1 MKLKVLVAALS
12 LSAAIGATA
21 QGSNASL
28 INNEQQRAK
37 VHYPSSWIVK
47 AGAGVA
53 MPIGDFEEKPAVF
66 SYNLLLEYQKQ
77 INDFGLFVGGQIG
90 ISSAPEWDWDYLY
103 DDEGYHIE
111 DEDGRDLFKTS
122 STSNFGASIG
132 PVFGLVRPI
141 NDKVD
146 FTGHVGALF
155 QTDFDCIMIKPEIG
169 VGCIYGNWMFEIVG
183 AYAYI
188 FDSDS
193 YLPYEYR
200 SYYYDNDGY
209 WSENTVDQYFD
220 LRFNIGYK
228 F

>member
-47 AGAGVA
+47 AGAGVTL
-53 MPIGDFEEKPAVF
+53 PIGSFDEKPAVF

-103 DDEGYHIE
+103 DDEGYYIR
-111 DEDGRDLFKTS
+111 DEDGYVLHKGFGKTLF
-122 STSNFGASIG
+122 GGSIG

-146 FTGHVGALF
+146 FTGHIGAIF
-155 QTDFDCIMIKPEIG
+155 NFDSECKGIIKPEIG
-169 VGCIYGNWMFEIVG
+169 LGCIRGNWMFEIVG
-183 AYAYI
+183 AYCHGLTGWH
-188 FDSDS
+188 
-193 YLPYEYR
+193 LPTKNR
-200 SYYYDNDGY
+200 TDYDYFYD
-209 WSENTVDQYFD
+209 YFD

>member
-28 INNEQQRAK
+28 INNEQQRAI

-53 MPIGDFEEKPAVF
+53 LPIGNFDEKPAVF

-90 ISSAPEWDWDYLY
+90 ISSAPEWDCNWHGEWYGDYY
-103 DDEGYHIE
+103 EGYYE
-111 DEDGRDLFKTS
+111 GYSK
-122 STSNFGASIG
+122 SNFGGSIG

-146 FTGHVGALF
+146 FTGHIGAIF
-155 QTDFDCIMIKPEIG
+155 NFDSESQAIIKPEIG
-169 VGCIYGNWMFEIVG
+169 LGCIRGNWMFEIVG
-183 AYAYI
+183 AYCYI
-188 FDSDS
+188 CGIWKQTTEDRTDYDYFD
-193 YLPYEYR
+193 
-200 SYYYDNDGY
+200 GC
-209 WSENTVDQYFD
+209 FD

>member
-53 MPIGDFEEKPAVF
+53 LPIGNFDEKPAVF

-77 INDFGLFVGGQIG
+77 INDFGLFVGGQVG
-90 ISSAPEWDWDYLY
+90 ISSAPEWDCDYLH
-103 DDEGYHIE
+103 DDEGYYIV
-111 DEDGRDLFKTS
+111 DEYGRYLFKNS
-122 STSNFGASIG
+122 STSSNFGGSIG

-141 NDKVD
+141 NDNWD
-146 FTGHVGALF
+146 FTGHIGAIF
-155 QTDFDCIMIKPEIG
+155 NFDSECKGIIKPEIG
-169 VGCIYGNWMFEIVG
+169 LGCTRGNWMFEIVG
-183 AYAYI
+183 AYCHLFSYWKLTTEDRTCDC
-188 FDSDS
+188 FD
-193 YLPYEYR
+193 
-200 SYYYDNDGY
+200 GC
-209 WSENTVDQYFD
+209 FD

>member
-53 MPIGDFEEKPAVF
+53 LPIGSFDEKPAVF

-90 ISSAPEWDWDYLY
+90 ISSAPDWDRDY
-103 DDEGYHIE
+103 DY
-111 DEDGRDLFKTS
+111 DGDRYYGFGKTLF
-122 STSNFGASIG
+122 GGSIG
-132 PVFGLVRPI
+132 PIFGLVRPI

-146 FTGHVGALF
+146 FTGHIGAIF
-155 QTDFDCIMIKPEIG
+155 NFDSDCKGIIKPEIG
-169 VGCIYGNWMFEIVG
+169 LGCIRGNWMFEIVG
-183 AYAYI
+183 AYCHV
-188 FDSDS
+188 FSDW
-193 YLPYEYR
+193 YLVGDYR
-200 SYYYDNDGY
+200 SSFSDC
-209 WSENTVDQYFD
+209 FD
-220 LRFNIGYK
+220 LRINIGYK

>member
-53 MPIGDFEEKPAVF
+53 LPIGSFGEKPAVF

-90 ISSAPEWDWDYLY
+90 ISSAPEWDCDYDY
-103 DDEGYHIE
+103 DGDRYYGFSKT
-111 DEDGRDLFKTS
+111 LF
-122 STSNFGASIG
+122 GGSIG
-132 PVFGLVRPI
+132 PILGLVRPI

-146 FTGHVGALF
+146 FTGHIGAIF
-155 QTDFDCIMIKPEIG
+155 NFDSDSKAIIKPEIG
-169 VGCIYGNWMFEIVG
+169 LGCIRGNWMFEIVG
-183 AYAYI
+183 AYCHI
-188 FDSDS
+188 FSYWHLPTENRTDFDYFSDC
-193 YLPYEYR
+193 
-200 SYYYDNDGY
+200 
-209 WSENTVDQYFD
+209 FD

>member
-12 LSAAIGATA
+12 LCAAIGATA

-53 MPIGDFEEKPAVF
+53 LPIGNFDEKPAVF

-90 ISSAPEWDWDYLY
+90 ISSAPEWDRDYLH
-103 DDEGYHIE
+103 DDEGYVII
-111 DEDGRDLFKTS
+111 DEDGRELRKGFGKTLF
-122 STSNFGASIG
+122 GGSIG
-132 PVFGLVRPI
+132 PIFGLVRPI

-146 FTGHVGALF
+146 FTGHIGAIF
-155 QTDFDCIMIKPEIG
+155 NFDSESTGIKPEIG
-169 VGCIYGNWMFEIVG
+169 LGCIRGNWMFEIVG
-183 AYAYI
+183 AYCHVFSNWYLVGDYGSS
-188 FDSDS
+188 FSDC
-193 YLPYEYR
+193 
-200 SYYYDNDGY
+200 
-209 WSENTVDQYFD
+209 FD

>member
-53 MPIGDFEEKPAVF
+53 LPIGSFDEKPAVF

-103 DDEGYHIE
+103 DDEGYYIR
-111 DEDGRDLFKTS
+111 DEDGNALRKGFGKTLF
-122 STSNFGASIG
+122 GGSIG
-132 PVFGLVRPI
+132 PIFGLVRPI

-146 FTGHVGALF
+146 FTGHIGAIF
-155 QTDFDCIMIKPEIG
+155 NFDSESTGIIKPEIG
-169 VGCIYGNWMFEIVG
+169 LGCIRGNWMFEIVG
-183 AYAYI
+183 AYCHVFSTWSLHADY
-188 FDSDS
+188 S
-193 YLPYEYR
+193 R
-200 SYYYDNDGY
+200 SF
-209 WSENTVDQYFD
+209 SSCFD